1 MSEIWEKK
9 SFTTEE
15 TVQGQ
20 EAEIWESDLK
30 KSCFFF
36 KKVEATFVRIA
47 SWMGQNNSKCAK
59 VNRHYK
65 GYTTMDSR
73 DIKLSKKHKDS
84 SRFKSEIN
92 DCWL

>member
-1 MSEIWEKK
+1 MKSEEK

-20 EAEIWESDLK
+20 EAEIWESDK
-30 KSCFFF
+30 K
-36 KKVEATFVRIA
+36 KKKLKVEATFVRIA

-59 VNRHYK
+59 VNRHYG

-73 DIKLSKKHKDS
+73 DIKLSKKHKYS

-92 DCWL
+92 SCWL